1 MRDLKQLKRS
11 AKHFNLASGAFM
23 PRARA
28 RALIYISPSLRPIL
42 SFRCVFLVLSARR
55 QVADAEGWKRAY
67 YLRSSR
73 EQRRR
78 VVWTSS
84 EPKRGGGRTRWTDID
99 RTGAGKVRGR
109 QKRAKRT
116 KRRQQDGGGGGGGGG
131 GGDGL
136 TPVCLRG
143 ANGVLQ
149 LF

>member
-23 PRARA
+23 PRGRA
-28 RALIYISPSLRPIL
+28 RLDIHLSVSSSFDLSHPSAVYSSSYPLD
-42 SFRCVFLVLSARR
+42 AGRR
-55 QVADAEGWKRAY
+55 LAESRAY
-67 YLRSSR
+67 CLRSSR
-73 EQRRR
+73 EWRRR

-84 EPKRGGGRTRWTDID
+84 EPKRRGRGRTRWTDID
-99 RTGAGKVRGR
+99 KTGTGKVRGR
-109 QKRAKRT
+109 QRRAKST
-116 KRRQQDGGGGGGGGG
+116 KRRWQDGGGGGDG